1 MHLPLYSLSL
11 TPRCITGFYGRPL
24 QALVSPSP
32 TRHIPD
38 ILLSHV
44 QPAAAAQMLAV
55 PLGEQL
61 GERLKPQSLCSSQRS
76 VGTSAFKGTL
86 HSGKV
91 PERSGKLSPLLLERC
106 MRGEQVD
113 R

>member
-55 PLGEQL
+55 PSGEQL

-76 VGTSAFKGTL
+76 AGTSAFKGTL